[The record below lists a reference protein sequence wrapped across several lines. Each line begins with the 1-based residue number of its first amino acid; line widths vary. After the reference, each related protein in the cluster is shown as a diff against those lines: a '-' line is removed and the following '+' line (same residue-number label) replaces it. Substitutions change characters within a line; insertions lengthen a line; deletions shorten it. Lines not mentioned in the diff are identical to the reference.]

1 MPNTFDVIIVGGG
14 PAGSS
19 AGAVLAKSGAAALI
33 LDKRRFPREKLCA
46 GLLTWKTMDALER
59 IFGATA
65 ESLCESGVVNHK
77 SSGYRIRFRERIL
90 VEGDMFYPFHFT
102 RRCDLDAFLLAKA
115 AEAGAVIA
123 TGERVEQVDA
133 LRGVVVTASGRTFK
147 AGRIIG
153 ADGAMSAVR
162 AGFPI
167 DPRAWRANLGTGVEV
182 MLHKDDPRLGPH
194 IHEDLKASFPTVYA
208 GFIPAGY
215 AWVFPHR
222 DRLVLGLGSLNR
234 AGAGRFR
241 HAFTGFLRFL
251 GLPESLD
258 GELRGHPLPYGNY
271 IARPAYG
278 RALLAGDAAGY
289 VETLFGEGIYYALR
303 SGELAGAAVAG
314 SLRTGVDPLGA
325 YEQGLR
331 KDIFPE
337 LVYSRRLRRLLYSS
351 LRYGILPILLFVRGG
366 GRSLVEMVHGV
377 RSYRWLQ
384 KRAAGPRT
392 TPAQ

>member
-1 MPNTFDVIIVGGG
+1 MTQTFDVIIVGGG

-19 AGAVLAKSGAAALI
+19 AGAVLAKSGANALI

-59 IFGATA
+59 IFGATS
-65 ESLCESGVVNHK
+65 ESLSASGVVNHK
-77 SSGYRIRFRERIL
+77 SSGYRIRFRDRVL

-102 RRCDLDAFLLAKA
+102 KRCDLDAFLLDKA
-115 AEAGAVIA
+115 AEAGARVA
-123 TGERVEQVDA
+123 TGERVERVDA
-133 LRGVVVTASGRTFK
+133 LRGEVVTASGEIYK

-162 AGFPI
+162 AGFPL
-167 DPRAWRANLGTGVEV
+167 DPRAWRVNLGTGVEV
-182 MLHKDDPRLGPH
+182 MLQKDDPRLGPH
-194 IHEDLKASFPTVYA
+194 VHEDLKATFPTVYA

-234 AGAGRFR
+234 AGSGRFR
-241 HAFTGFLRFL
+241 QAFEGFLRFL
-251 GLPESLD
+251 GLPESL
-258 GELRGHPLPYGNY
+258 GCELRAHPLPYGNY

-303 SGELAGAAVAG
+303 SGELAGAAVAEG
-314 SLRTGVDPLGA
+314 LRTGADPLGA
-325 YEQGLR
+325 YERGLR

-337 LVYSRRLRRLLYSS
+337 LIYSRRLRHLLYSS
-351 LRYGILPILLFVRGG
+351 LRYGMLPILLFLRGG
-366 GRSLVEMVHGV
+366 GDSLVEMVHGV
-377 RSYRWLQ
+377 RSYRWLR
-384 KRAAGPRT
+384 KRAAGPLVSY
-392 TPAQ
+392 AE

>member
-1 MPNTFDVIIVGGG
+1 MPQTFDVIIVGGG
-14 PAGSS
+14 PAGSG
-19 AGAVLAKSGAAALI
+19 AGAVLAKSGASALI
-33 LDKRRFPREKLCA
+33 LDKQRFPREKLCA

-59 IFGATA
+59 IFDASP
-65 ESLCESGVVNHK
+65 ESLCSSGVVNHRT
-77 SSGYRIRFRERIL
+77 SGYRIRFRDRIL
-90 VEGDMFYPFHFT
+90 VEGDMFYPFHFVK
-102 RRCDLDAFLLAKA
+102 RRDLDAFLLSKA
-115 AEAGAVIA
+115 AEAGVEVL

-167 DPRAWRANLGTGVEV
+167 DPRAWRVNLGTGVEV
-182 MLHKDDPRLGPH
+182 FLRKDDPRLGPH
-194 IHEDLKASFPTVYA
+194 VHEDLRASFPTVYA

-234 AGAGRFR
+234 AGSGRFR
-241 HAFTGFLRFL
+241 QAFAGFLRFL
-251 GLPESLD
+251 GLPESLA

-303 SGELAGAAVAG
+303 SGELAGAAVAK
-314 SLRTGVDPLGA
+314 SLQTGADPLGA
-325 YEQGLR
+325 YEQGLQ

-351 LRYGILPILLFVRGG
+351 LRYGMLPILLFLRGG
-366 GRSLVEMVHGV
+366 GNSLVEMVHGV
-377 RSYRWLQ
+377 RSYRWLR
-384 KRAAGPRT
+384 KRASGPRLT
-392 TPAQ
+392 YAK